1 MEPVQTTIPGA
12 LAATLQARSRSLAR
26 RLLAGAGRASLVAY
40 DLAPMVEA
48 GALCHGVS
56 ASGDLVVAGLR
67 DAAVPA
73 TIWHDTPLRVRLD
86 VVKEAPEWAV
96 RITACA
102 VHLLGQ
108 LQWVPDDHVADY
120 LLDAALPAELIELG
134 SSPGGR
140 VGIVRADRV
149 LVHDSAGVTPL
160 PFDAVVSRGCEA
172 HERGC
177 GSFPDAEQEWAVR
190 DVVGTLAPWQAMGL
204 VQAAALGWT
213 SAAMLSTRGESA
225 CPHLEGQVF
234 CVDVDRTGLTL
245 MAVHQGEATV
255 VFFAFARPVQHVDEL
270 ADRLDQ
276 LIEEAEAV
284 RPPRR

>member
-108 LQWVPDDHVADY
+108 LQWVPDDQVADY
-120 LLDAALPAELIELG
+120 LLDAALPAGLIELG
-134 SSPGGR
+134 S
-140 VGIVRADRV
+140 
-149 LVHDSAGVTPL
+149 
-160 PFDAVVSRGCEA
+160 
-172 HERGC
+172 
-177 GSFPDAEQEWAVR
+177 
-190 DVVGTLAPWQAMGL
+190 
-204 VQAAALGWT
+204 
-213 SAAMLSTRGESA
+213 
-225 CPHLEGQVF
+225 
-234 CVDVDRTGLTL
+234 
-245 MAVHQGEATV
+245 
-255 VFFAFARPVQHVDEL
+255 
-270 ADRLDQ
+270 
-276 LIEEAEAV
+276 
-284 RPPRR
+284 